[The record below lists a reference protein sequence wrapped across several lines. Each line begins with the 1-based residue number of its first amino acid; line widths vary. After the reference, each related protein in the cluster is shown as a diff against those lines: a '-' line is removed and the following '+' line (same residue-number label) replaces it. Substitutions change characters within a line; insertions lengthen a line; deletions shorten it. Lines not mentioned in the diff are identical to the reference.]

1 MTLRSPFEDFLA
13 ERIGLDPA
21 SIGAAAIDRAVQV
34 RAARAAQGDVARY
47 WDLLNRSPEER
58 QALIEQVVVPETWFF
73 RYPESLALLGE
84 RVAAMLA
91 ARDAR
96 ASQAPVRIISVPCS
110 TGEEPYSIVMAL
122 RDRGIGADRAVV
134 HGLDVSHVAVQ
145 RARDGVYGKNAFR
158 TEDLGFR
165 TRYFSDTSQG
175 FRLHAPVRAG
185 VTFRVENLFDLSSET
200 RATAYDIVF
209 CRNLLIYFD
218 PETQARALNVL
229 ASLTSESGELFVG
242 PAEASLLT
250 RSGYVS
256 VGTHRAFA
264 FRRADPQ
271 TLARRNVS
279 ISSAAAAP
287 RNTTS
292 APSNSTVAPPN
303 STVAPPNAGAG
314 ARPAPLGLAQR
325 SFSVPW
331 RSSPTRSPSPDAAR
345 SSAAPQRSAASPQ
358 GSTSDATQPY
368 AWIQALA
375 DQGHVKQA
383 GDAAKAALTERGP
396 DAELFYLLGLCLDAQ
411 NDLAAAAAHYRK
423 ALYLAPDHVHALNHL
438 AALLDAQG
446 EGDAAQ
452 RMRLRAMRE
461 EARRE

>member
-1 MTLRSPFEDFLA
+1 MTMRSPFEVLLA

-21 SIGAAAIDRAVQV
+21 SIGAAAIDRAVQ
-34 RAARAAQGDVARY
+34 ARATRTAQGDVARY

-84 RVAAMLA
+84 RVVAMLA

-134 HGLDVSHVAVQ
+134 HGLDVSHVAVG
-145 RARDGVYGKNAFR
+145 RARDGLYGKNAFR

-165 TRYFSDTSQG
+165 TRYFADTSDG
-175 FRLHAPVRAG
+175 FRLHASVRAG
-185 VTFRVENLFDLSSET
+185 VTFRVENLFELSSET

-218 PETQARALNVL
+218 PDTQARALAVL
-229 ASLTSESGELFVG
+229 ASLTSDSGELFVG

-264 FRRADPQ
+264 FRRADQQGLVRRSAVMSGVKAAATQ
-271 TLARRNVS
+271 TLNPVR
-279 ISSAAAAP
+279 IAAA
-287 RNTTS
+287 
-292 APSNSTVAPPN
+292 
-303 STVAPPNAGAG
+303 G
-314 ARPAPLGLAQR
+314 
-325 SFSVPW
+325 
-331 RSSPTRSPSPDAAR
+331 
-345 SSAAPQRSAASPQ
+345 APQRSSCPPGRATVARPVRPNDRVPSPVVVPRAGKSAAQPES
-358 GSTSDATQPY
+358 PY
-368 AWIQALA
+368 AAIQALA
-375 DQGHVKQA
+375 DQGHVQRA
-383 GDAAKAALTERGP
+383 GAAARAALVERGP
-396 DAELFYLLGLCLDAQ
+396 DAELYYLLGLCLDAQ

-423 ALYLAPDHVHALNHL
+423 AIYLAPDHVPALNHL